1 MKSVFSFVCLFFCI
15 LFTHAQASI
24 IKEPEQVYTDL
35 FYENLKKGKYQVRS
49 EDPSFASSTKTKID
63 GMILKDTA
71 FLNSSS
77 LMYLA
82 TDKPIVLFT
91 KKGNVTSN
99 DIAGVLSTSTL
110 VDVDTIFYDA
120 IYIDAKEAPMSM
132 QQWSD
137 LVSNDGDYY
146 TKYPLTYNVWYAINI
161 NNKKY
166 YTDHKLHDFIEFT
179 TYIPSKNQILLV
191 CSQSTGYDGVY
202 DLGYPDFYYIVI
214 LQKDKDGWKQVYR
227 SDQLDLNDGGSGEYG
242 LSELYPRDI
251 KKKGEN
257 IEINF
262 ADFFTIIW
270 TGKIVKV
277 EMAEITND
285 EDFE

>member
-1 MKSVFSFVCLFFCI
+1 MKSVFSFVCLFFSI
-15 LFTHAQASI
+15 LLSHAQTSI

-35 FYENLKKGKYQVRS
+35 FYENLKKGKYQVKS
-49 EDPSFASSTKTKID
+49 EDPTFIISSSTKID
-63 GMILKDTA
+63 GMILRDTA
-71 FLNSSS
+71 LLNSSS

-82 TDKPIVLFT
+82 TDKPIALFT
-91 KKGNVTSN
+91 KTGNVTTS
-99 DIAGVLSTSTL
+99 DIAGVLTTSTL
-110 VDVDTIFYDA
+110 VDVDTIFYNA

-166 YTDHKLHDFIEFT
+166 YTDHKLHDFIEFS

-202 DLGYPDFYYIVI
+202 DLGYPDFYYVLI
-214 LQKDKDGWKQVYR
+214 LQKDKDGWKQLYR
-227 SDQLDLNDGGSGEYG
+227 SEQLDLNDGGSGEYG
-242 LSELYPRDI
+242 LSELYPREVT
-251 KKKGEN
+251 KKGGN

-262 ADFFTIIW
+262 ADFFTVIW
-270 TGKIVKV
+270 TGKTVKV
-277 EMAEITND
+277 EMAEITSG
-285 EDFE
+285 EDHE